1 MKGEIPLCQA
11 TWEAVLSR
19 GWGPGEQVG
28 QGAPQWGLE
37 AWPGDAAK
45 LLTLGR
51 ISADQIIQLQNAAAP
66 LPCLFLH
73 S

>member
-51 ISADQIIQLQNAAAP
+51 IDLIKGSGAGGGHRP
-66 LPCLFLH
+66 G
-73 S
+73 